1 MKITAEIDCK
11 RADVFIPTVT
21 ELSRSECARFL
32 QDGKILING
41 KNADKKQSV
50 KVGDIIEILEFPLEE
65 LDVVPENIPLDIIY
79 QDSHIAVINKPQGMV
94 VHPAQGNFTGT
105 LVNAI
110 MYHIKDLSGINGVM
124 RPGIVHRLDKNTSG
138 LIVIAKNDN
147 AHIALAEQ
155 FKERECEKI
164 YLALA
169 EGNFKETDFTVEN
182 YIARSKNDRKK
193 MAVYKSENEGKFAS
207 TEFTVIE
214 QFDGFALVKCK
225 LNTGRTH
232 QIRVHLA
239 SIGHP
244 CLGDAEY
251 GFKKQKFALDGQALH
266 SYKLSIFHPESGERM
281 TFYAPLPEYF
291 EKIIKSS
298 KSVDNFSLSDI

>member
-1 MKITAEIDCK
+1 MKITAETDCK

-21 ELSRSECARFL
+21 EMSRSECAKFL

-41 KNADKKQSV
+41 KNADKKQPI
-50 KVGDIIEILEFPLEE
+50 KFGDVIEILDLPLEE
-65 LDVVPENIPLDIIY
+65 TDVVPENIPLDIIY
-79 QDSHIAVINKPQGMV
+79 QDSDIAVINKPQGMV
-94 VHPAQGNFTGT
+94 VHPAQGNYSGT
-105 LVNAI
+105 LVNAV
-110 MYHIKDLSGINGVM
+110 MYSIKDLSGINGVM

-147 AHIALAEQ
+147 AHILLAEQ

-169 EGNFKETDFTVEN
+169 EGTFKETNFTVEN
-182 YIARSKNDRKK
+182 FIARSKNDRKK
-193 MAVYKSENEGKFAS
+193 MAVYKNETEGKFAS

-251 GFKKQKFALDGQALH
+251 GFKKQKFALAGQALH
-266 SYKLSIFHPESGERM
+266 SYKLSIFHPQSGERM

-298 KSVDNFSLSDI
+298 KSVDNKLLNDI